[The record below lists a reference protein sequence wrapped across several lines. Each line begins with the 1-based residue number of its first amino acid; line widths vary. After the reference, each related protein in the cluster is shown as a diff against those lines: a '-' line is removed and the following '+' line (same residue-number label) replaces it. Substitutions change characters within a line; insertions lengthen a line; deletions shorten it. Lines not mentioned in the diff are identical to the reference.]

1 MLKYDIKS
9 RQSIN
14 DWISKYSLLNYRN
27 QKNYGMKQSPAEQIK
42 ALKARNE
49 ELESSVLILNTVID
63 IADEQLNTNIR
74 KKYLSQQLSGL
85 KHVKRKK
92 QRKD

>member
-1 MLKYDIKS
+1 MKKS
-9 RQSIN
+9 
-14 DWISKYSLLNYRN
+14 
-27 QKNYGMKQSPAEQIK
+27 PTEQIK
-42 ALKARNE
+42 ELKKRIE
-49 ELESSVLILNTVID
+49 VLESSVLILNTTID